1 MVGKNPT
8 GDREGFRKGGKGE
21 GKGGKGNKGE
31 KRDYGDRPPRSGK
44 GKGGK
49 NRDQDKDVD
58 AAPAKPAA
66 PVNKVIPFQSSS
78 TSTPAEGRKPMSY
91 AEVIRAKE
99 AAKKAA
105 AAAPAPVPVAEKPA
119 PKEEVPAPEP
129 EVVPEVK
136 AEEPV
141 VEPEAPKEEETPVEE
156 APVEVAPIANG
167 HTPSPVAAP
176 VKSPVMVAKP
186 VAVAPEIPAV
196 TMPANVMAAPA
207 PVPVEEKDDK
217 KGARP
222 SKRFHDQVDSVV
234 MPTGF
239 MAAPTRAAPK
249 FSFGATDAEKA
260 APAPVPQSAVDS
272 IVNAPAVTMPA
283 HVAHAPPPPPPAAVP
298 ALAHATTTTAAA
310 TSPQRP
316 PANAQHPQQ
325 PAAPSQHPQLGE
337 QHQGLPAPAVQH
349 LRHPGASEKA
359 LGFYDERSQWGQEG
373 QVGAFQQGG
382 RTQGQSWTQSLEQS
396 QPKHQQH
403 VPSQQQQQQ
412 QHSHNAAQGSFPH
425 QYSNQMGKASLHQQS
440 SLHSMQ
446 LNSQYARYS
455 DMQQQRN
462 TSRGKGSGPRGGGGG
477 GGGGF
482 RPISPVDS
490 GSGLQALMA
499 EAQGQATLADAE
511 PGINASLP
519 IPAWYAQQEQG
530 GAAPPIP
537 QPAAAVAKPAP
548 PMGAAVQVT
557 HCTLTESC
565 GLNQTFHMLP
575 KTDVLVLSSV
585 LEDPQVLK
593 MQLAAKGWQT
603 VAQGQ
608 MIGVDGQKRITSV
621 VCLKLNNNQIEV
633 VAFEE
638 RATCCMATFKF
649 SGQMFRVV
657 GVYVPQQYPEDAAVD
672 LGRWITQCGRKAGCT
687 FIISGLFNYVTSP
700 RVEQVVRAARFR
712 ELIRQRPT
720 DIPTKGSLDRVFVAR
735 DSTCKLAHPCF
746 PGGRSHAALCC
757 AIPLDGDEGEAAGT
771 LAPAQV
777 VPQVYNPQQ
786 ASSSIQQVQLLPFA
800 QVPAVPGTTGSPVK
814 APGAAHAPSAGAAP
828 LPRRS
833 CKVIRLERALRV
845 RFNERHEQRQKGN
858 TEGVATM
865 NREINDIRRK
875 LELVKE
881 AEAASPRGR
890 RK

>member
-1 MVGKNPT
+1 MAASPT
-8 GDREGFRKGGKGE
+8 DVTHRHDPYGE
-21 GKGGKGNKGE
+21 GEGDGKVWEDGE
-31 KRDYGDRPPRSGK
+31 GLRVRSPITSPDMGPLASPRVTSPMQALLDMPPGAPSPVPPGLKSRSSMC
-44 GKGGK
+44 
-49 NRDQDKDVD
+49 
-58 AAPAKPAA
+58 ASPASSLHASPAGSPRA
-66 PVNKVIPFQSSS
+66 RVAQRASIHVPVPSYAT
-78 TSTPAEGRKPMSY
+78 TSTPGIVSPQNQGLMPPGVCSPQEPNITSPGMPPQLLTSPQPPAISSPLLTSQLQPLVISPNQPLITSPTQPPPMQQFPGQPQQAITSPTQGFD
-91 AEVIRAKE
+91 
-99 AAKKAA
+99 
-105 AAAPAPVPVAEKPA
+105 APPRLMQSMSD
-119 PKEEVPAPEP
+119 
-129 EVVPEVK
+129 
-136 AEEPV
+136 
-141 VEPEAPKEEETPVEE
+141 
-156 APVEVAPIANG
+156 
-167 HTPSPVAAP
+167 PSFFMPVAAQGQQVQQP
-176 VKSPVMVAKP
+176 QLQQQAYCASPSNSYSTSAAGSPRGEAGPPRLLSPAFSPVDMNH
-186 VAVAPEIPAV
+186 PAGGTV
-196 TMPANVMAAPA
+196 SPPLA
-207 PVPVEEKDDK
+207 
-217 KGARP
+217 
-222 SKRFHDQVDSVV
+222 
-234 MPTGF
+234 
-239 MAAPTRAAPK
+239 
-249 FSFGATDAEKA
+249 
-260 APAPVPQSAVDS
+260 VPQVMSRDENELLREASSWDRTYS
-272 IVNAPAVTMPA
+272 VT
-283 HVAHAPPPPPPAAVP
+283 
-298 ALAHATTTTAAA
+298 
-310 TSPQRP
+310 S
-316 PANAQHPQQ
+316 
-325 PAAPSQHPQLGE
+325 
-337 QHQGLPAPAVQH
+337 
-349 LRHPGASEKA
+349 
-359 LGFYDERSQWGQEG
+359 
-373 QVGAFQQGG
+373 
-382 RTQGQSWTQSLEQS
+382 
-396 QPKHQQH
+396 
-403 VPSQQQQQQ
+403 
-412 QHSHNAAQGSFPH
+412 
-425 QYSNQMGKASLHQQS
+425 
-440 SLHSMQ
+440 
-446 LNSQYARYS
+446 
-455 DMQQQRN
+455 
-462 TSRGKGSGPRGGGGG
+462 GGGG